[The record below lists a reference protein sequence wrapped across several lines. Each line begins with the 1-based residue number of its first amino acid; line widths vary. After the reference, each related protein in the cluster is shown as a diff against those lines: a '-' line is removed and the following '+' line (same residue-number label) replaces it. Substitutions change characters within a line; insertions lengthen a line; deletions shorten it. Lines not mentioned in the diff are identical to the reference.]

1 MSDQNRTGGP
11 GRTPPLRLD
20 QLPPHRDTEF
30 DIRPDAEARAAIART
45 LGAERVR
52 KLRFSGRLHPLGQ
65 GDWALEGHLGATVVQ
80 PCVVTLEPV
89 VTRIDLP
96 VERRYVADLAEPSG
110 EEVEMPEDVTV
121 EPLPRRLDL
130 EEVMVEELALA
141 LPDYPRAEGVE
152 PADVVAAPPGAEPID
167 EGGEKPL
174 AGLAALRDRLGK
186 GD

>member
-1 MSDQNRTGGP
+1 MSDEKTTGGP
-11 GRTPPLRLD
+11 ERTPPVRLD

-30 DIRPDAEARAAIART
+30 DIRP
-45 LGAERVR
+45 GAERRAEIAQEIGVDRVR

-65 GDWALEGHLGATVVQ
+65 GDWALEGQLGATIVQ

-89 VTRIDLP
+89 VTRIDVP
-96 VERRYVADLAEPSG
+96 VERRYVADLTEPAG

-121 EPLPRRLDL
+121 EPLPRRLEL
-130 EEVMVEELALA
+130 EEVMIEELALA
-141 LPDYPRAEGVE
+141 TPDYPRAEGA
-152 PADVVAAPPGAEPID
+152 PPTDVAAAPPGAQSIE